1 MTFCALF
8 CAGFV
13 TVSGIWNP
21 VQYLKTYSGIQAK
34 IAGMTL
40 RHDRSLQKNVL
51 LETMKSFGLSEELIQ
66 RAE

>member
-1 MTFCALF
+1 
-8 CAGFV
+8 
-13 TVSGIWNP
+13 VSGIWNP